1 MWGKTRLVTDLRL
14 ARSCP
19 PERRGPVLPAP
30 GTPMVFSRPHRIYT
44 SLESAAAPGG
54 HESLALV
61 SGGEGGAAGSMGA
74 TRSAPAGL
82 RAPARRRA
90 HLHARA
96 RASGSV
102 PATLESTFVQL
113 PFFFFPDFLL
123 NILLPR
129 TANFWQNARDSA
141 DQMVWAVAHPP
152 QPARLVGDLA
162 SRVLSPAVLATQL
175 GNKLNFSM

>member
-1 MWGKTRLVTDLRL
+1 MSL
-14 ARSCP
+14 
-19 PERRGPVLPAP
+19 
-30 GTPMVFSRPHRIYT
+30 IYDW
-44 SLESAAAPGG
+44 
-54 HESLALV
+54 
-61 SGGEGGAAGSMGA
+61 
-74 TRSAPAGL
+74 RD
-82 RAPARRRA
+82 PARRSDGGPFCQPPAHRWSFPVRTGFTPLWRVLPLRA
-90 HLHARA
+90 GTNHWRSSLAEKVALPEAWEQPDLHLQGSARQREGARTCAHAHGPLE
-96 RASGSV
+96 ASQRPSS
-102 PATLESTFVQL
+102 PRLCNF

>member
-1 MWGKTRLVTDLRL
+1 MKTRLVTDLRL

-74 TRSAPAGL
+74 ARSGAPRASEKA
-82 RAPARRRA
+82 RAPARTRTGLWKRPSDPRV
-90 HLHARA
+90 H
-96 RASGSV
+96 V
-102 PATLESTFVQL
+102 CATSL
-113 PFFFFPDFLL
+113 FFFFPDFLL

>member
-1 MWGKTRLVTDLRL
+1 MSLIYDWRDP
-14 ARSCP
+14 ARRSDGGPFCQP
-19 PERRGPVLPAP
+19 PAHRWSFPVRTGFTPLWRVLPLRA
-30 GTPMVFSRPHRIYT
+30 GTNHWRS
-44 SLESAAAPGG
+44 
-54 HESLALV
+54 SLAEKVALP
-61 SGGEGGAAGSMGA
+61 EAWEQ
-74 TRSAPAGL
+74 PDPGL

-113 PFFFFPDFLL
+113 PFFFFPRLPF